1 MLMRRTI
8 ILASFVCLLLA
19 APAQAQDAVKLKFSH
34 WIIAGHP
41 VSKWIQSW
49 ADDMR
54 AKSGGKLDV
63 EVYPNQQLGP
73 APDHY
78 DMVRRGT
85 VDMAWILHGYTSD
98 RFPLTTLFDIPF
110 TVDDAVVASKVVNNK
125 QLREKYLDPE
135 ARGIKNLVMF
145 TNQPTHLFTAS
156 KPVHAPADLKGQ
168 RVRFPSATA
177 KKYVEELGATPVGI
191 PAPAMA
197 ENLQKGVID
206 GVITDYGAVGITFK
220 LGGLIKHSTELR
232 AWVVTF
238 ALIVNPDSY
247 AKLKG
252 PIKEMFDKSFEGKEA
267 ELGALMDS
275 LDGPG
280 KKIVVDAGLTPY
292 VPNAEEMAQF
302 KAAGKKVAE
311 ATLAERDKPGVPA
324 REAYGL
330 IQKLVADNSKK

>member
-1 MLMRRTI
+1 MRRSLF
-8 ILASFVCLLLA
+8 LATVIGLLFG
-19 APAQAQDAVKLKFSH
+19 APAQAQDVVKLKFSH
-34 WIIAGHP
+34 WVIAGHP

-49 ADDMR
+49 ADEMK

-63 EVYPNQQLGP
+63 EVFSNQQLGP

-110 TVDDAVVASKVVNNK
+110 TVDDAVIASKVVNNRM
-125 QLREKYLDPE
+125 LREKYFDLE
-135 ARGIKNLVMF
+135 ARGVKNLVMF

-156 KPVHAPADLKGQ
+156 KPVHVPADLKGL
-168 RVRFPSATA
+168 RIRFPSTTA
-177 KKYVEELGATPVGI
+177 KKFVEELGATPVGI

-220 LGGLIKHSTELR
+220 LGGLVKHSTELR
-232 AWVVTF
+232 AYVVTF
-238 ALIVNPDSY
+238 SFIINPNSY

-252 PIKEMFDKSFEGKEA
+252 PVKELFDKSFADKAG

-280 KKIVVDAGLTPY
+280 KKIAVDAGLTPY
-292 VPNAEEMAQF
+292 VPTAQEMAEF
-302 KAAGKKVAE
+302 RAAGKRVAE

-324 REAYGL
+324 REAYAAIL
-330 IQKLVADNSKK
+330 KVAGETKK